1 MMKISRTLVAIAVV
15 TAAALLSLGAWTTPK
30 TWSAAVLTSADMN
43 TYVRDNQNFLK
54 TSVNDSGAISFVDAT
69 ELTISSGVVTV
80 TGNYHSLDGEGDSN
94 DDLDT
99 ITAGTNVVAGHLL
112 VLRSVNDARDITIT
126 ETGNVDHDGTVAL
139 DNTEDTAM
147 FIYDGSTWLLI
158 EDSNNGS

>member
-1 MMKISRTLVAIAVV
+1 M
-15 TAAALLSLGAWTTPK
+15 
-30 TWSAAVLTSADMN
+30 
-43 TYVRDNQNFLK
+43 
-54 TSVNDSGAISFVDAT
+54 
-69 ELTISSGVVTV
+69 
-80 TGNYHSLDGEGDSN
+80 
-94 DDLDT
+94 
-99 ITAGTNVVAGHLL
+99 VAGHLL